1 MTRVLMRRSGG
12 GRHREEWSFYE
23 FRNFIQENGMID
35 IGFEGTHGFGIIS
48 DKMEKSSKDWI
59 EDYVVEGRITCLNIL
74 SALI

>member
-1 MTRVLMRRSGG
+1 
-12 GRHREEWSFYE
+12 
-23 FRNFIQENGMID
+23 MID